1 MKEIFNQAEEL
12 TGTYP
17 TGDNLRNAIHAI
29 LIRENLSGTIVPV
42 GSNPFI
48 WSIQHNA
55 HVNSVASN
63 LTLSP
68 MILRNVEYIA
78 RTYEQNRGT
87 TQSNPHKAFEDALAS
102 GVLTRATIGDYMYMY
117 TDEVKGDAFKNIMT
131 RKYIYNK

>member
-1 MKEIFNQAEEL
+1 MKEIFNQVEEL

-17 TGDNLRNAIHAI
+17 TGDNLRNAVHAI
-29 LIRENLSGTIVPV
+29 ITKKHNYSHPLFNWNMVATQLILN
-42 GSNPFI
+42 
-48 WSIQHNA
+48 
-55 HVNSVASN
+55 
-63 LTLSP
+63 
-68 MILRNVEYIA
+68 NVDYIA

-117 TDEVKGDAFKNIMT
+117 TDETKGDAFKNIMT